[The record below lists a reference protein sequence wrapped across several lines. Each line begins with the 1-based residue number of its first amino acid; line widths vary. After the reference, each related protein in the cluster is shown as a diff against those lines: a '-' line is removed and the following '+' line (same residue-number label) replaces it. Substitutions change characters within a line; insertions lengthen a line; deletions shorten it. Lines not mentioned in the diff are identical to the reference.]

1 MFERW
6 GFLLGE
12 IWGLLAIAGLLGLFV
27 GWLIWG
33 RRKVEVAV
41 AAPVDTGEAMR
52 LRADLAACTERGRA
66 QAERIAL
73 LETEARGARAAADA
87 ARAET
92 ARLEAERSA
101 VVAAPVAEVAA
112 PAMAHVMA
120 PVMASVAPAAP
131 AAAAKP
137 AGLAA
142 ARGGKADDLKLIK
155 GVGPKLEALCHR
167 LGFYHF
173 DQIAGWTPAEIAWVD
188 ENLEG
193 FKGRVTRDEWVAQA
207 SDLAAGLPP
216 RAGGEK

>member
-41 AAPVDTGEAMR
+41 AAAAPVDTGEAMR

-66 QAERIAL
+66 QADRIAA
-73 LETEARGARAAADA
+73 LEAEARGARAAADA

-92 ARLEAERSA
+92 ARLEADRSA
-101 VVAAPVAEVAA
+101 TVAPPVEA
-112 PAMAHVMA
+112 VMA
-120 PVMASVAPAAP
+120 PVMVPVASPDPAV
-131 AAAAKP
+131 AAKP

-188 ENLEG
+188 DNLEG

-207 SDLAAGLPP
+207 RDLAAGLPP
-216 RAGGEK
+216 RAGGEN